1 MNAYS
6 TISRAADTRP
16 FPAMAALLAHKCP
29 APWTTDPR
37 ALALLEQ
44 VRNDQPQLE
53 ARFAVYVQTRDEWTA
68 YTGELADELRAI
80 REANG
85 DETLTFSQRTG
96 DFAPFTWWCEVT
108 VDAAIEAMLG
118 CNPEVLT
125 AMVYAAA
132 GEAQA

>member
-1 MNAYS
+1 MNAFS
-6 TISRAADTRP
+6 TITAAERP
-16 FPAMAALLAHKCP
+16 FTEIASLLAHRCP

-37 ALALLEQ
+37 AAALLER
-44 VRNDQPQLE
+44 VRHDEPQLE
-53 ARFAVYVQTRDEWTA
+53 TRFATYVLTRDEWTA
-68 YTGELADELRAI
+68 YTGDLADELRAI
-80 REANG
+80 RDANG

-125 AMVYAAA
+125 AMVHAAA
-132 GEAQA
+132 GEGASC